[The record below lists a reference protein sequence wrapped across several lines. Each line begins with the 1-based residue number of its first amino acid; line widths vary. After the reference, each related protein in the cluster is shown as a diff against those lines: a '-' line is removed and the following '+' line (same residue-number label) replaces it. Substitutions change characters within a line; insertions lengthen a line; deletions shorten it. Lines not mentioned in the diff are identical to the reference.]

1 MTEKTELTSGP
12 RADTNQGIHSVTIP
26 ERLRSSTRISIQ
38 PIVSPELVSTTS
50 HPGQGEPTP
59 PLHSS

>member
-1 MTEKTELTSGP
+1 MTEKTELTSG
-12 RADTNQGIHSVTIP
+12 RRTDTNQAIHSVTIP

-50 HPGQGEPTP
+50 HLSRGEPTP
-59 PLHSS
+59 PPA